1 MVISLLE
8 HFVVGQLFTFLL
20 IFCRIGSCLMIL
32 PAIGDVYVMPRIRL
46 LVALSISLL
55 VTPLLADGMPA
66 VPGSPIALFIMIAAE
81 VIIGAFFGTVVR
93 IIMSV
98 MNVAGTIIA
107 NQSSLAIASIFEA
120 TAGVQ
125 TAIVSN
131 FFTIGAIALFFVLN
145 LHHIVL
151 AAIIESYSV
160 FPSGHFLNVGDGSDL
175 IARRISDAFTLGVQ
189 FAAPHIVM
197 SLVFYLSAGV
207 MARMMPSFQVFFV
220 LMPPQVVMALMLL
233 IIILA
238 PMMTIYSQ
246 FMEEHLLELTSSLG
260 GTNGR

>member
-8 HFVVGQLFTFLL
+8 HFVVGQLFTFLML
-20 IFCRIGSCLMIL
+20 FSRIGTCLMIL

-46 LVALSISLL
+46 LLAAMISVL
-55 VTPLLADGMPA
+55 VTPLMADSMPP
-66 VPGSPIALFIMIAAE
+66 VPGSPLTMTLLIGAE
-81 VIIGAFFGTVVR
+81 VLIGAFFGTIVR

-131 FFTIGAIALFFVLN
+131 FFTLGAITLFFTLN

-160 FPSGHFLNVGDGSDL
+160 FPGGQFLDVGDGSNL
-175 IARRISDAFTLGVQ
+175 LARRLGDAFLLGVQ
-189 FAAPHIVM
+189 FSAPHIVM
-197 SLVFYLSAGV
+197 SLVFYLAAGI
-207 MARMMPSFQVFFV
+207 MSRMMPSFQVFFV
-220 LMPPQVVMALMLL
+220 LMPPQVVLALMLL
-233 IIILA
+233 IIIIA
-238 PMMTIYSQ
+238 PMMAVYSQ
-246 FMEEHLLELTSSLG
+246 FLEEHLLEMTSSLG
-260 GTNGR
+260 AANGR

>member
-8 HFVVGQLFTFLL
+8 HFVVGQLFTFLML
-20 IFCRIGSCLMIL
+20 VCRIGSCLMMM

-46 LVALSISLL
+46 LLACAISVLI
-55 VTPLLADGMPA
+55 TPLMADHMPP
-66 VPGSPIALFIMIAAE
+66 VPGSPISMFIMVAAE
-81 VIIGAFFGTVVR
+81 IIIGAFFGTLVR

-131 FFTIGAIALFFVLN
+131 FFTIGAIALFFALN

-151 AAIIESYSV
+151 AAIVNSYSV
-160 FPSGHFLNVGDGSDL
+160 FPTGQFFVVGDASSV
-175 IARRISDAFTLGVQ
+175 IARHIADAFLLGVQ

-197 SLVFYLSAGV
+197 SLVFYLAAGI
-207 MARMMPSFQVFFV
+207 MSRMMPSFQVFFV
-220 LMPPQVVMALMLL
+220 LMPPQVMLALGLL
-233 IIILA
+233 IIIIA

-246 FMEEHLLELTSSLG
+246 FLEEHLLELTSSIG
-260 GTNGR
+260 GTDG